1 MNKDQIYLYNII
13 ESIKI
18 IENYV
23 SRISEKKFRESKLI
37 QDAVSK
43 RLEEIGENAKK
54 VSKKI
59 KIENK
64 KIPWEEYISIRN
76 FLTHVY
82 QMLNVSRLWKIIKK
96 DLPVLKKEINKIIK
110 EIK

>member
-1 MNKDQIYLYNII
+1 MDKEELYLYNIL

-18 IENYV
+18 IEKHMSKV
-23 SRISEKKFRESKLI
+23 SFSKFMDSTII

-43 RLEEIGENAKK
+43 RLEEIGENARKISEKVRKK
-54 VSKKI
+54 HKEV
-59 KIENK
+59 E
-64 KIPWEEYISIRN
+64 WEEYISTRN

-82 QMLNVSRLWKIIKK
+82 QMLNVTRLWKIIKK
-96 DLPVLKKEINKIIK
+96 DLPKLKKQINKIIK